1 MKMIVLL
8 LLILLA
14 VIAVRCIGYK
24 IALEAM
30 IAYIKD
36 HGEIPDDDEIRRYM
50 GKAADRLF
58 HFKNK

>member
-14 VIAVRCIGYK
+14 VIAVLCIGYK

-30 IAYIKD
+30 SAYIKD

-50 GKAADRLF
+50 EKAADKLF